1 MAREVDDAFTGDLAS
16 LVNLKLTARRC
27 LDGCDELRSTPVV
40 SRTADTVSTD
50 TAIRSPSGE
59 PVLSVRVDGDRSIY
73 LASVAGLRRM
83 MLIVI
88 GVGLIAGLVTVA
100 GIHRLVIGRLSRL
113 GQTVSEVE
121 RNDDPSIRAV
131 VEGGDEIGRL
141 SDGVNRMLASLEAS
155 RDELVEAKRRVDQAS
170 GAKSR
175 FLAHMSHE
183 IRTPLNAVLAY
194 GQLLQLDAVD
204 AESRDAANQIVHAA
218 RHVTD
223 LLDEILDVARIEA
236 GAIFRDLSDIDA
248 DAVVGEV
255 VELSRPLAI
264 EVGATIEHEPA
275 GGCRALADPVRLRQI
290 VLNLVSNAVK
300 YGGSHGP
307 VTVRTLTADGVVSI
321 EVANLGPGI
330 PDELLDRLFV
340 PFDRLE
346 ADQGGQKGSGI
357 GLAVAKQLVELM
369 HGTIEVSSGPGRG
382 AMFTVALPTPEPWI
396 HPGLRYRPGAGIR
409 LRALRISSGQSQR
422 RAPMDRR

>member
-27 LDGCDELRSTPVV
+27 LDGCDELSSTPVV

-204 AESRDAANQIVHAA
+204 AESRDAANQIVQRRPPCDRPPRGVPRRRPH
-218 RHVTD
+218 RG
-223 LLDEILDVARIEA
+223 R
-236 GAIFRDLSDIDA
+236 RDPP
-248 DAVVGEV
+248 
-255 VELSRPLAI
+255 RPLR
-264 EVGATIEHEPA
+264 HRRRR
-275 GGCRALADPVRLRQI
+275 GGRRSGRALPTPRDRGRCDHRARAGRRVPRPGGPRATEADRSQPRFQRGQVRR
-290 VLNLVSNAVK
+290 K
-300 YGGSHGP
+300 PRP
-307 VTVRTLTADGVVSI
+307 VTVRTSTADGVVSI

-382 AMFTVALPTPEPWI
+382 AIFTVALPTPEAWI
-396 HPGLRYRPGAGIR
+396 HPGLRHRPGAGIR
-409 LRALRISSGQSQR
+409 LRALRISSGQSPR